1 MTKHHQSSAVRT
13 VRTLGALALLTLGGS
28 MFLPSGAKAQ
38 DPYDA
43 SLEKRVEALE
53 KELNIMEGDSKG
65 KNVETTNVPT
75 FLTAAG
81 TNVQQLTISGDLRFR
96 YNYDN
101 QNLQYPSSGTEN
113 DNLERSRYLFRLRLN
128 LNYTL
133 SDNFFVGLGVSTLSQ
148 TDSQNQPITE
158 GFDDYGIYLHQFV
171 VGWKATDWGTV
182 VIGKLFAPFY
192 DNEDALVD
200 FGDINPTGLTEELN
214 FTISPQ
220 LNIAMNFGQYIFY
233 DNPESGY
240 SVTPYTLTA
249 TSTSGGKTTTTTV
262 VDNVYSTNPASTIP
276 QDRKEDAIFS
286 YNDIVATYKPT
297 NAVTIT
303 AAPAFY
309 TYLLHGSVG
318 VSGNAVGPS
327 GRSSPNDVNTANPLS
342 PTQGALLNGA
352 AFNSDEATDDL
363 YVAMFNGDV
372 KFPVGP
378 FKGKFYWDFAYNITG
393 SERSH
398 HIYDVQEGDFTDST
412 TWLAGIQL
420 GELKR
425 KGDWYVSADFRQ
437 EGIAS
442 LDPNL
447 NDPNF
452 ALSQLNQQGFRINV
466 GYNIMAWMKVE
477 AFYYGSW
484 NLHEN
489 IHNVVTGSQG
499 LSGTSGSSIYQT
511 NAAQN
516 FIVQLNTS
524 F

>member
-1 MTKHHQSSAVRT
+1 MTKHHKPSAGRIA
-13 VRTLGALALLTLGGS
+13 GALALLTLS
-28 MFLPSGAKAQ
+28 SAAFFSSRARAA

-43 SLEKRVEALE
+43 SLEQRVEALE

-65 KNVETTNVPT
+65 KNVETTNTPPA
-75 FLTAAG
+75 FLSAAG
-81 TNVQQLTISGDLRFR
+81 ANVQQLTISGDLRFR

-101 QNLQYPSSGTEN
+101 ENFQYPGAGN
-113 DNLERSRYLFRLRLN
+113 DLQRSRYLFRLRLN

-133 SDNFFVGLGVSTLSQ
+133 SDNFFVAVGVSTLSQ

-171 VGWKATDWGTV
+171 VGWKATDWATII
-182 VIGKLFAPFY
+182 IGKTFAPFY
-192 DNEDALVD
+192 DNEDAIVD
-200 FGDINPTGLTEELN
+200 FGDINPTGLTEKLS
-214 FTISPQ
+214 FDISPQ
-220 LNIAMNFGQYIFY
+220 FNISPNFGQYIFY

-240 SVTPYTLTA
+240 SVTPVAL
-249 TSTSGGKTTTTTV
+249 GNNV
-262 VDNVYSTNPASTIP
+262 VENVYTQNPAGTIP
-276 QDRKEDAIFS
+276 QDRKEDAILS
-286 YNDIVATYKPT
+286 YDDVVMTYKPT
-297 NAVTIT
+297 NAVTFT
-303 AAPAFY
+303 AAPAFL

-318 VSGNAVGPS
+318 LSGNAVGPS
-327 GRSSPNDVNTANPLS
+327 GRSSPNDVNTNPTVTTNKTTGITTLS
-342 PTQGALLNGA
+342 PSQGGLLNGA

-363 YVAMFNGDV
+363 YVVMFNGDV
-372 KFPVGP
+372 KFPIGP
-378 FKGKFYWDFAYNITG
+378 FKGKFYYDFAYNITG

-398 HIYDVQEGDFTDST
+398 HIYDVQEGDFTDSAL
-412 TWLAGIQL
+412 WLAGLQI

-437 EGIAS
+437 EGIS
-442 LDPNL
+442 SIDPNL

-452 ALSQLNQQGFRINV
+452 ALSRLNQQGFRINI

-489 IHNVVTGSQG
+489 IHNVVTGAEG
-499 LSGTSGSSIYQT
+499 VSGSVYDANST
-511 NAAQN
+511 QN